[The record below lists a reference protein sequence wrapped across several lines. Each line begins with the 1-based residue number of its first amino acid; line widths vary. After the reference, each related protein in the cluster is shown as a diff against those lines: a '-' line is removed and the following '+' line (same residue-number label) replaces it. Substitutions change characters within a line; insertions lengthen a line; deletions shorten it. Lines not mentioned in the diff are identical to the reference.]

1 MTYVSC
7 STAIISVEGAPTLVV
22 GDISVVDVEVA
33 NEVDDEDFFEEA
45 LLLTKDDVEVE
56 EEVDDDVDFDFEV
69 DKGVVRATDANLF
82 GTLDLARVGT
92 HKKYVPTIM
101 TAPSAENIH
110 QAKSG
115 LRRFFSSASKRAS
128 RSCKKAGLGLSW
140 MLSWRPEKSLS
151 NGSLTWFF
159 MGKIN

>member
-1 MTYVSC
+1 M
-7 STAIISVEGAPTLVV
+7 VV
-22 GDISVVDVEVA
+22 GDVSVVDAEVA
-33 NEVDDEDFFEEA
+33 NEVDDEDFFDVA
-45 LLLTKDDVEVE
+45 LLFDKDAIDV
-56 EEVDDDVDFDFEV
+56 DFEV
-69 DKGVVRATDANLF
+69 DKDVVRATDANLF
-82 GTLDLARVGT
+82 GTLVLAREGT
-92 HKKYVPTIM
+92 KIKYVPTIM

-159 MGKIN
+159 MGKID

>member
-1 MTYVSC
+1 
-7 STAIISVEGAPTLVV
+7 LVV
-22 GDISVVDVEVA
+22 GDESVVEVEVA
-33 NEVDDEDFFEEA
+33 NEVDDDDFFDEA

-56 EEVDDDVDFDFEV
+56 EEVDFDFEV

-82 GTLDLARVGT
+82 GTLVLAREGT
-92 HKKYVPTIM
+92 KIKYVPTIM

>member
-1 MTYVSC
+1 M
-7 STAIISVEGAPTLVV
+7 
-22 GDISVVDVEVA
+22 DVEVA
-33 NEVDDEDFFEEA
+33 NEVDDNDFFEEA
-45 LLLTKDDVEVE
+45 LLVAELEDKVVALL
-56 EEVDDDVDFDFEV
+56 VDKDDVDFDFEV
-69 DKGVVRATDANLF
+69 DKGVVLATDANLF
-82 GTLDLARVGT
+82 GTLVLAREGT
-92 HKKYVPTIM
+92 KIKYVPTIM

-140 MLSWRPEKSLS
+140 ELSWRPEKSLS

-159 MGKIN
+159 MGKID